1 MRSMILA
8 AVALLVSCLVPHVGD
23 VRGEESR
30 ADPSARA
37 AGRVG
42 GAERPLPVSGPWVA
56 VHLLNYE
63 HDADLLELEGQLP
76 ALAAR
81 GVNVIVLEVDY
92 AFEFK
97 SHPELRR
104 PEKPITR
111 AGARRFVQACRKHGI
126 AVIPQFQSY
135 GHQSW
140 AKNTG
145 PLLTRYPE
153 FDSTPGAFPG
163 NEGIYCREWD
173 PMNPRVYQVVFALVD
188 EIIDAFDAPAIH
200 VGMDEVFLVGHEASP
215 STRGKDPAEVFAK
228 AVNDMYSHIV
238 RKRGRTMLMWGDRL
252 IDAERYDYGE
262 WEASKNNTWPAV
274 YMIPRDIV
282 ICDWHY
288 EKRDG
293 YPSVQMFLDKGF
305 RVLPTSWKDVDA
317 SRLLV
322 EQSRD
327 LNSRRMLGHLFS
339 TWSKQPKVAEWPPLA
354 ANAGLVR
361 KPAER

>member
-1 MRSMILA
+1 MRAIRLTSVVVLLSWMV
-8 AVALLVSCLVPHVGD
+8 AVPLT
-23 VRGEESR
+23 
-30 ADPSARA
+30 ARA
-37 AGRVG
+37 AAPAPAAARSPKV
-42 GAERPLPVSGPWVA
+42 EGPWVA

-63 HDADLLELEGQLP
+63 NDADLEALEQQLP
-76 ALAAR
+76 DLAAR

-92 AFEFK
+92 AFEFR

-111 AGARRFVQACRKHGI
+111 GGARRFVQACRKRGI
-126 AVIPQFQSY
+126 TVIPQFQSY

-140 AKNTG
+140 EKNTG
-145 PLLTRYPE
+145 PLLTTYPE
-153 FDSTPGAFPG
+153 LDSTPGAFPG

-173 PMNPRVYQVVFALVD
+173 PMNPRVYQIVFALID
-188 EIIDAFDAPAIH
+188 EIIDAFDADAIH
-200 VGMDEVFLVGHEASP
+200 VGLDEVFLVGHEASP
-215 STRGKDPAEVFAK
+215 STKGKDPAEVFAK
-228 AVNDMYSHIV
+228 VVNDLYGHIV

-262 WEASKNNTWPAV
+262 WEASTNNTWPAI

-293 YPSVQMFLDKGF
+293 YPSVRMFLDKGF
-305 RVLPTSWKDVDA
+305 RVLPTSWKDVET
-317 SRLLV
+317 SRMLV

-327 LNSRRMLGHLFS
+327 LNAPRMLGHLFS
-339 TWSKQPKVAEWPPLA
+339 TWSKQPKVADWPPLA
-354 ANAGLVR
+354 ANAGLVGKGVAR
-361 KPAER
+361 R